1 MEEKEEVIKVTN
13 LTKDYKNNRGIFDL
27 NFTIYRGETFGFVG
41 TNGSGKTTT
50 IRHIMGFIKPEQ
62 GTVEVLGKDSWKD
75 SCEIKKYVSYIPGE
89 IAFPDLTTGIAFLKA
104 QAELL
109 NLKNIDYANELI
121 KRLQLD
127 PSANLKRMS
136 KGMKQKTAIVAALMA
151 DKEILILDEP
161 TTGLDPLMRETFL
174 ELIHEEKA
182 KGKTILMSSQMFD
195 ELETTCDRVAL
206 IFDGRIVD
214 IADINALK
222 NSESKA
228 YKIEFKEREEYLK
241 FKRLKFNIIR
251 DQEKYSQ
258 VTIRIEDKK
267 LNHLFKVLKNYKL
280 KFISEVKFNL
290 EKHFKEILQ
299 EKLKGGENVQ

>member
-13 LTKDYKNNRGIFDL
+13 LTKDYGNGRGIFDL
-27 NFTIYRGETFGFVG
+27 NFTIYKGETFGFVG

-50 IRHIMGFIKPEQ
+50 IRNIMGFIKPQQ
-62 GTVEVLGKDSWKD
+62 GTVQVLGMDAWKD
-75 SCEIKKYVSYIPGE
+75 SCEIKKYVAYIPGE
-89 IAFPDLTTGIAFLKA
+89 IAFPDLTTGISFFKA

-109 NLKNIDYANELI
+109 KLKNMDYANSLI

-151 DKEILILDEP
+151 DKDILILDEP

-174 ELIHEEKA
+174 ELTKEEKE

-195 ELETTCDRVAL
+195 ELEATCDRVAL
-206 IFDGRIVD
+206 IFDGKIID

-222 NSESKA
+222 NSDIRA
-228 YKIEFKEREEYLK
+228 YKIEFLDKEEYKK
-241 FKRLKFNIIR
+241 FKRLKFKIIR

-258 VTIRIEDKK
+258 VTIQIEDNKI
-267 LNHLFKVLKNYKL
+267 NHLFKVLKNYHL

-290 EKHFKEILQ
+290 EKHFKEILA
-299 EKLKGGENVQ
+299 ERLKGGENV

>member
-13 LTKDYKNNRGIFDL
+13 LTKDYGQNRGIFDL
-27 NFTIYRGETFGFVG
+27 NFDIKRGETFGFVG

-50 IRHIMGFIKPEQ
+50 IRHIMGFIKPQ
-62 GTVEVLGKDSWKD
+62 KGSVQVLGMDAWKD
-75 SCEIKKYVSYIPGE
+75 SCEIKKYVSYVPGE
-89 IAFPDLTTGIAFLKA
+89 IAFPDLTTGIAFFKA

-109 NLKNIDYANELI
+109 NIKNLDYTNSLI

-174 ELIHEEKA
+174 ELIKEEKE

-195 ELETTCDRVAL
+195 ELEATCDRVAL
-206 IFDGRIVD
+206 IFDGKIID

-222 NSESKA
+222 NSNVKA
-228 YKIEFKEREEYLK
+228 YKIEFLDKEEYKKFKKLK
-241 FKRLKFNIIR
+241 FKIIR

-258 VTIRIEDKK
+258 VTIQIEDEKI
-267 LNHLFKVLKNYKL
+267 NHLFKVLKNYHL

-290 EKHFKEILQ
+290 EKHFKEILA
-299 EKLKGGENVQ
+299 ERLKGGENV

>member
-1 MEEKEEVIKVTN
+1 MEEVIKVEN
-13 LTKDYKNNRGIFDL
+13 LTKDYGNGKGIFDL
-27 NFTIYRGETFGFVG
+27 SFSVKKGEVFGFVG

-50 IRHIMGFIKPEQ
+50 IRNIMGFIKPQQ
-62 GTVEVLGKDSWKD
+62 GTVQVLGMDAWKD
-75 SCEIKKYVSYIPGE
+75 SCEIKKYVAYIPGE
-89 IAFPDLTTGIAFLKA
+89 IAFPDLTTGISFFKA

-109 NLKNIDYANELI
+109 KLKNMDYANSLI

-151 DKEILILDEP
+151 DKDILILDEP

-174 ELIHEEKA
+174 ELIKEEKE

-195 ELETTCDRVAL
+195 ELEATCDRVAL
-206 IFDGRIVD
+206 IFDGKIID

-222 NSESKA
+222 NSDIRA
-228 YKIEFKEREEYLK
+228 YKIEFLDKEEYKK
-241 FKRLKFNIIR
+241 FKRLKFKIIR

-258 VTIRIEDKK
+258 VTIQIEDNKI
-267 LNHLFKVLKNYKL
+267 NHLFKVLKNYHL

-290 EKHFKEILQ
+290 EKHFKEILA
-299 EKLKGGENVQ
+299 ERLKGGENV

>member
-13 LTKDYKNNRGIFDL
+13 LTKDYGQNRGIFDL
-27 NFTIYRGETFGFVG
+27 NFDIKRGETFGFVG

-50 IRHIMGFIKPEQ
+50 IRHIMGFIRPQKGSVQ
-62 GTVEVLGKDSWKD
+62 VLGMDAWKD
-75 SCEIKKYVSYIPGE
+75 SCEIKKYVSYVPGE
-89 IAFPDLTTGIAFLKA
+89 IAFPDLTTGIAFFKA

-109 NLKNIDYANELI
+109 NIKNLDYTNSLI

-174 ELIHEEKA
+174 ELIKEEKE

-195 ELETTCDRVAL
+195 ELEATCDRVAL
-206 IFDGRIVD
+206 IFDGKIID
-214 IADINALK
+214 IADINSLK
-222 NSESKA
+222 NSNVKA
-228 YKIEFKEREEYLK
+228 YKIEFLDKEEYKKFKKLK
-241 FKRLKFNIIR
+241 FKIIR

-258 VTIRIEDKK
+258 VTIQIEDNKI
-267 LNHLFKVLKNYKL
+267 NHLFKVLKNYHL

-290 EKHFKEILQ
+290 EKHFKEILA
-299 EKLKGGENVQ
+299 ERLKGGENV

>member
-13 LTKDYKNNRGIFDL
+13 LTKDYGQNRGIFDL
-27 NFTIYRGETFGFVG
+27 NFDIKRGETFGFVG

-50 IRHIMGFIKPEQ
+50 IRHIMGFIKPQ
-62 GTVEVLGKDSWKD
+62 KGSVQVLGMDAWKD
-75 SCEIKKYVSYIPGE
+75 SCEIKKYVSYVPGE
-89 IAFPDLTTGIAFLKA
+89 IAFPDLTTGIAFFKA

-109 NLKNIDYANELI
+109 NIKNLDYTNSLI

-174 ELIHEEKA
+174 ELIKEEKE

-206 IFDGRIVD
+206 IFDGKIID
-214 IADINALK
+214 IADINSLK
-222 NSESKA
+222 NSNVKA
-228 YKIEFKEREEYLK
+228 YKIEFLDKEEYKKFKKLK
-241 FKRLKFNIIR
+241 FKIIR

-258 VTIRIEDKK
+258 VTIQIEDEKI
-267 LNHLFKVLKNYKL
+267 NHLFKVLKNYHL

-290 EKHFKEILQ
+290 EKHFKEILA
-299 EKLKGGENVQ
+299 ERLKGGENV

>member
-13 LTKDYKNNRGIFDL
+13 LTKDYGQNRGIFDL
-27 NFTIYRGETFGFVG
+27 NFDIKRGETFGFVG

-50 IRHIMGFIKPEQ
+50 IRHIMGFIRPQKGSVQ
-62 GTVEVLGKDSWKD
+62 VLGMDAWKD
-75 SCEIKKYVSYIPGE
+75 SCEIKKYVSYVPGE
-89 IAFPDLTTGIAFLKA
+89 IAFPDLTTGIAFFKA

-109 NLKNIDYANELI
+109 NIKNLDYTNSLI

-174 ELIHEEKA
+174 ELIKEEKE

-195 ELETTCDRVAL
+195 ELEATCDRVAL
-206 IFDGRIVD
+206 IFDGKIID

-222 NSESKA
+222 NSNVKA
-228 YKIEFKEREEYLK
+228 YKIEFLDKEEYKKFKKLK
-241 FKRLKFNIIR
+241 FKIIR

-258 VTIRIEDKK
+258 VTIQIEDEKI
-267 LNHLFKVLKNYKL
+267 NHLFKVLKNYHL

-290 EKHFKEILQ
+290 EKHFKEILA
-299 EKLKGGENVQ
+299 ERLKGGENV

>member
-1 MEEKEEVIKVTN
+1 MEEKEEVIKVMN
-13 LTKDYKNNRGIFDL
+13 LTKDYGNGRGIFDL
-27 NFTIYRGETFGFVG
+27 NFTIYKGETFGFVG

-50 IRHIMGFIKPEQ
+50 IRNIMGFIKPQQ
-62 GTVEVLGKDSWKD
+62 GTVQVLGMDAWKD
-75 SCEIKKYVSYIPGE
+75 SCEIKKYVAYIPGE
-89 IAFPDLTTGIAFLKA
+89 IAFPDLTTGISFFKA

-109 NLKNIDYANELI
+109 KLKNMDYANSLI

-151 DKEILILDEP
+151 DKDILILDEP

-174 ELIHEEKA
+174 ELIKEEKE

-195 ELETTCDRVAL
+195 ELEATCDRVAL
-206 IFDGRIVD
+206 IFDGKIID

-222 NSESKA
+222 NSDIRA
-228 YKIEFKEREEYLK
+228 YKIEFLDKEEYKK
-241 FKRLKFNIIR
+241 FKRLKFKIIR

-258 VTIRIEDKK
+258 VTIQIEDNKI
-267 LNHLFKVLKNYKL
+267 NHLFKVLKNYHL

-290 EKHFKEILQ
+290 EKHFKEILA
-299 EKLKGGENVQ
+299 ERLKGGENV

>member
-13 LTKDYKNNRGIFDL
+13 LTKDYGQNRGIFDL
-27 NFTIYRGETFGFVG
+27 NFDIKRGETFGFVG

-50 IRHIMGFIKPEQ
+50 IRHIMGFIRPQKGSVQ
-62 GTVEVLGKDSWKD
+62 VLGMDAWKD
-75 SCEIKKYVSYIPGE
+75 SCEIKKYVSYVPGE
-89 IAFPDLTTGIAFLKA
+89 IAFPDLTTGIAFFKA

-109 NLKNIDYANELI
+109 NIKNLDYTNSLI

-174 ELIHEEKA
+174 ELIKEEKE

-195 ELETTCDRVAL
+195 ELEATCDRVAL
-206 IFDGRIVD
+206 IFDGKIID
-214 IADINALK
+214 IADINSLK
-222 NSESKA
+222 NSNVKA
-228 YKIEFKEREEYLK
+228 YKIEFLDKEEYKKFKKLK
-241 FKRLKFNIIR
+241 FKIIR

-258 VTIRIEDKK
+258 VTIQIEDEKI
-267 LNHLFKVLKNYKL
+267 NHLFKVLKNYHL

-290 EKHFKEILQ
+290 EKHFKEILA
-299 EKLKGGENVQ
+299 ERLKGGENV

>member
-13 LTKDYKNNRGIFDL
+13 LTKDYGQNRGIFDL
-27 NFTIYRGETFGFVG
+27 NFDIKRGETFGFVG

-50 IRHIMGFIKPEQ
+50 IRHIMGFIKPQ
-62 GTVEVLGKDSWKD
+62 KGSVQVLGMDAWKD
-75 SCEIKKYVSYIPGE
+75 SCEIKKYVSYVPGE
-89 IAFPDLTTGIAFLKA
+89 IAFPDLTTGIAFFKA

-109 NLKNIDYANELI
+109 NIKNLDYTNSLI

-136 KGMKQKTAIVAALMA
+136 KGMKQNTAIVAALMA

-174 ELIHEEKA
+174 ELIKEEKE

-195 ELETTCDRVAL
+195 ELEATCDRVAL
-206 IFDGRIVD
+206 IFDGKIID
-214 IADINALK
+214 IADINSLK
-222 NSESKA
+222 NSNVKA
-228 YKIEFKEREEYLK
+228 YKIEFLDKEEYKKFKKLK
-241 FKRLKFNIIR
+241 FKIIR

-258 VTIRIEDKK
+258 VTIQIEDEKI
-267 LNHLFKVLKNYKL
+267 NHLFKVLKNYHL

-290 EKHFKEILQ
+290 EKHFKEILA
-299 EKLKGGENVQ
+299 ERLKGGENV